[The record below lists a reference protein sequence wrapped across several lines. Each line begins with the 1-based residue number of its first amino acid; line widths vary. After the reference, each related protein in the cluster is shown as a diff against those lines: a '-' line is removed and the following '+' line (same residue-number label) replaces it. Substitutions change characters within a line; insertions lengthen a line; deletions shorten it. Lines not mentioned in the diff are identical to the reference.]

1 VRSRLAVVVKNE
13 GRSVR
18 RRCVGHPDDASPVEA
33 ATGTSRD
40 ERISMAKLIYSAI
53 TCLDGYVAV
62 GSANFDWAAPDKEVH
77 SFVNDLQRSV
87 GSTGG
92 ECMR

>member
-1 VRSRLAVVVKNE
+1 
-13 GRSVR
+13 
-18 RRCVGHPDDASPVEA
+18 
-33 ATGTSRD
+33 
-40 ERISMAKLIYSAI
+40 MAKLIYSAI